1 MGGGKEESG
10 VAKWLLIFLHPLI
23 FLKHDIQR
31 NFKSFERFGD
41 CIWVV
46 FKLVGSTIFYI

>member
-1 MGGGKEESG
+1 MGGGKEETG
-10 VAKWLLIFLHPLI
+10 VVKWLLIFLHPLS

-41 CIWVV
+41 RIWVV
-46 FKLVGSTIFYI
+46 FKFVARTIFYI

>member
-10 VAKWLLIFLHPLI
+10 VVKWLLIFLHPLS

-31 NFKSFERFGD
+31 NFKSFERFVA

-46 FKLVGSTIFYI
+46 FKFVVSTIFYI